1 MTATFLLP
9 FAIGA
14 CQTSGGD
21 IVRDAF
27 GIIAMVAMTP
37 LIAIQIL
44 GAAYKV
50 RLSQGREEE
59 VVPGLLAEQE
69 KSVQPSVPAYLD
81 SLGDDDIIEL

>member
-14 CQTSGGD
+14 CQSVGGD

-44 GAAYKV
+44 GAVYKV
-50 RLSQGREEE
+50 RLSRSKADSR
-59 VVPGLLAEQE
+59 LL
-69 KSVQPSVPAYLD
+69 YLILKALEMTI
-81 SLGDDDIIEL
+81 S

>member
-14 CQTSGGD
+14 CQSVGGD

-44 GAAYKV
+44 GAVYKV
-50 RLSQGREEE
+50 RLSRSKAAQEMP
-59 VVPGLLAEQE
+59 VLLAEQGGGG
-69 KSVQPSVPAYLD
+69 QPAFVSYLE
-81 SLGDDDIIEL
+81 SFGEWRYHE